1 MGTMTEFNKSKWAKA
16 EFSEEYIENS
26 DIYIVERRR
35 LLEILRSFY
44 NHFINNKPKINFLD
58 LGCGDGIIAHELLKV
73 NNSMSTTL
81 IDGSENMLNK
91 ARMRLNGFNHTHF
104 IKASFQEIIDKN
116 LVQGNFDFIVSSLA
130 IHHLTMDEKKALF
143 RSIYSH
149 LDTDG
154 YFLNI
159 DVVLAPTDALERWYL
174 LLWKEWIDE
183 RKAFLKIEGNY
194 FNEIIQKYKDP
205 VNDKPDTLDAQI
217 GALKSIGFKDV
228 DCFYKYGIFTMY
240 GGKK

>member
-1 MGTMTEFNKSKWAKA
+1 MTEFNESKWAKA
-16 EFSEEYIENS
+16 EFSQEYIENS

-58 LGCGDGIIAHELLKV
+58 LGCGDGIITHELLKV

-91 ARMRLNGFNHTHF
+91 AKKRLNGFNHTHF

-143 RSIYSH
+143 WSIYSH

-159 DVVLAPTDALERWYL
+159 DVVLAPTKSLERWYL

-183 RKAFLKIEGNY
+183 RKKSLGISGNY
-194 FNEIIQKYKDP
+194 FDDIIRRYKD
-205 VNDKPDTLDAQI
+205 NKDNKPDTLGDQLD
-217 GALKSIGFKDV
+217 ALKAIGYKDV
-228 DCFYKYGIFTMY
+228 DCYYKYGIFTMF
-240 GGKK
+240 GGRK